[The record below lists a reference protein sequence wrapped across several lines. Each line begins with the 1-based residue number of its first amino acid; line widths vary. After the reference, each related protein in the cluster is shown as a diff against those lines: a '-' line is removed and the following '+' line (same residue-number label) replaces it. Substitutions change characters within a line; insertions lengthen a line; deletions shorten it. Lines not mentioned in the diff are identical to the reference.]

1 MSGIDRRGVLTTL
14 AAMATSG
21 AALAQT
27 APAAAVKPVTQ
38 LKDLKKEA
46 DAACLYHCDFG
57 DPKRF
62 AQMITN
68 IANHFSAYNNDPFAL
83 QLAIVAHGPG
93 VKFFLSS
100 LETTAWKDEK
110 DVPPLFESVAALFPF
125 GLKVYLCHITFE
137 RLKLDQAL
145 ARAEK
150 EVVVVPSGVATVG
163 DLQSK
168 GYAYI
173 KIG

>member
-62 AQMITN
+62 DQMLGN
-68 IANHFSAYNNDPFAL
+68 ISNHLSVYNSDPFAI
-83 QLAIVAHGPG
+83 QLVIVAHGPG
-93 VKFFLSS
+93 LKFFLTD
-100 LETTAWKDEK
+100 LADTPWKDEK
-110 DVPPLFESVAALFPF
+110 IDPALYERMANL
-125 GLKVYLCHITFE
+125 GKSGVKAHLCAITFQ
-137 RLKLDQAL
+137 KLNIDRAK
-145 ARAEK
+145 ARSEPFIDI
-150 EVVVVPSGVATVG
+150 VPSGVATVAA
-163 DLQSK
+163 LQGK
-168 GYAYI
+168 GFAYL
-173 KIG
+173 KVG